1 MKIVVDDKGFD
12 IDGHR
17 LIYDLYYFESEQY
30 DAPTLAATFKKILNK
45 WANVLRESTIET
57 GDLFLPYALDDE
69 WTECL
74 KAVQH
79 DNRIILRCTRV
90 AENGWAINVSH
101 LEEFM
106 TSTHV
111 VDKEANEVFGD
122 YDKDEF
128 IAALINAQIIIDE

>member
-17 LIYDLYYFESEQY
+17 LIYDLYHFESEQY
-30 DAPTLAATFKKILNK
+30 DAVTLAATFKKILIT
-45 WANVLRESTIET
+45 WANVLRESNIEN
-57 GDLFLPYALDDE
+57 GELFLPYALDDE

-74 KAVQH
+74 KAVQQ
-79 DNRIILRCTRV
+79 DDRIVLRYTRV

-128 IAALINAQIIIDE
+128 IAALIDAQIIIDG